1 MYVILLCTYV
11 CVCRCLRHQVN
22 EFKKGN
28 GYQDLGAFLGDRN
41 KFLWAKEPLKGGS

>member
-11 CVCRCLRHQVN
+11 CVCCLRHQV
-22 EFKKGN
+22 KKGN